1 MASVKKSV
9 LVPFSAHRMY
19 SLVDDVQSY
28 PQFLPWCGEATL
40 LEQTEGRTVARL
52 MIDYR
57 GIRHAFTT
65 ENQHLPGEAIRI
77 SLLDGPFRRLDGE
90 WRFTALLPDASKVA
104 LEMHYEFKTGALDRI
119 VGPVFGHIANSFVDA
134 FTRRA
139 ESLFGS

>member
-77 SLLDGPFRRLDGE
+77 SLAGDHAGAGDE
-90 WRFTALLPDASKVA
+90 ATSAVALLHQNVFAGLHHA
-104 LEMHYEFKTGALDRI
+104 LHHPLHA
-119 VGPVFGHIANSFVDA
+119 P
-134 FTRRA
+134 
-139 ESLFGS
+139 